1 LIKTKQLEWVRASKY
16 YELSGETK
24 DSVTYKRT
32 SGKWVEG
39 VHWRIAP
46 DGMVWVN
53 LVEVEKWVTGN
64 QVATL
69 KAVRQRKQ
77 KPLAA

>member
-1 LIKTKQLEWVRASKY
+1 MVNTKQLEWVRASKY
-16 YELSGETK
+16 YELSGETEGT
-24 DSVTYKRT
+24 VTTKRS
-32 SGKWVEG
+32 SGQWIEG

-46 DGMVWVN
+46 DNRVWVN